1 MKTDDKTKSASKK
14 LTPNERLEIEVIR
27 ATKPYQ
33 VLFVLPDDTEKVVE
47 ILPLP
52 ESVLTEGSEHL
63 SKVLAP
69 IANEL
74 IAFSV
79 QADNVRR
86 LAEGGGGSE
95 GQSDGPAAVSV
106 SKKKMSAKDEKE
118 IAKATAELYE
128 NIFKPATIQKVL
140 KQIPGS
146 IQYLIEVGTTLD
158 YDDVKDD
165 IFVAILFAGK
175 VLIHNIGPRLE
186 SFLASDFRRI
196 IRGVGGIERKS
207 VSSKPGTVSTK

>member
-52 ESVLTEGSEHL
+52 ESVLTDGCEQLSE
-63 SKVLAP
+63 VLAP
-69 IANEL
+69 IINEL

-86 LAEGGGGSE
+86 LAAGGGGPK
-95 GQSDGPAAVSV
+95 GQSDGSAAASV
-106 SKKKMSAKDEKE
+106 SDESPDNKE
-118 IAKATAELYE
+118 ISDAALKLYSD
-128 NIFKPATIQKVL
+128 IFKPENLQKMLVN
-140 KQIPGS
+140 IPNA
-146 IQYLIEVGTTLD
+146 IKYIIEVGTTLD
-158 YDDVKDD
+158 YNDVKDD
-165 IFVAILFAGK
+165 IFLAMVFAGK
-175 VLIHNIGPRLE
+175 VLIHNIGPRLHD
-186 SFLASDFRRI
+186 FLASDFQRI
-196 IRGVGGIERKS
+196 VQGVVGSGRKR
-207 VSSKPGTVSTK
+207 VSSKPGSTSKK